1 METDISKAT
10 RYIGSLGLTYKL
22 PIKGMS
28 YEVTYGGN
36 VRNKDRR
43 RWFGPTTF
51 QGRPNG
57 ALQMSTLNTK
67 SHQFNNLLKFNRKFN
82 RKHRINSLVGVTYD
96 VRNVERS
103 VYAVAGFITTQFTTS
118 QPAFGESITR
128 PLTLAKSDQQIVSLL
143 GRLNYTY
150 DNKYTLTRVS

>member
-1 METDISKAT
+1 
-10 RYIGSLGLTYKL
+10 
-22 PIKGMS
+22 MS

-103 VYAVAGFITTQFTTS
+103 VYAVAGFITT
-118 QPAFGESITR
+118 
-128 PLTLAKSDQQIVSLL
+128 
-143 GRLNYTY
+143 
-150 DNKYTLTRVS
+150 